1 MSARVELGLSGIP
14 DKVNEILVTK
24 IVELGKTESDADKI
38 CERGSMIYV
47 DAAVSVVTHVNRFV
61 TRPAPPSN

>member
-38 CERGSMIYV
+38 CERVLAYYRAF
-47 DAAVSVVTHVNRFV
+47 DQ
-61 TRPAPPSN
+61 